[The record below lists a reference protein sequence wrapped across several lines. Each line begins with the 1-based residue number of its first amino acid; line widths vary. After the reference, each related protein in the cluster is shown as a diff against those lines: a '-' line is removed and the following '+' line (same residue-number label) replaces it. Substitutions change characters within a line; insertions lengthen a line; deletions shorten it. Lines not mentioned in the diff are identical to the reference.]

1 MISFHV
7 PDDISLG
14 WPGTLTFGTS
24 QRSLLIKHDAS
35 SRTDQDNY
43 LTASFIAN
51 LETQRWSIAAFR
63 RYSTYFLFPVAVE
76 SLKWVSTSYLM
87 HYGHMECYY
96 TLSCLRSL
104 LLYLTSFSPSSERTC
119 YAQHHRGETYEIK
132 SPLQKVLYTPR
143 QNSHV
148 LNEYPV
154 VETLDSLW
162 HFNSIVRLQLYTMMN
177 MTAFS
182 AGV

>member
-1 MISFHV
+1 MPHPV
-7 PDDISLG
+7 PIRKITWPRALSQIWKPRDEVLQPFAGISL
-14 WPGTLTFGTS
+14 
-24 QRSLLIKHDAS
+24 IS
-35 SRTDQDNY
+35 SI
-43 LTASFIAN
+43 L
-51 LETQRWSIAAFR
+51 
-63 RYSTYFLFPVAVE
+63 VAVE
-76 SLKWVSTSYLM
+76 SFKWFSTSYLM

-96 TLSCLRSL
+96 TLSCLRAL

-119 YAQHHRGETYEIK
+119 YAQHYRGETYEIK

-143 QNSHV
+143 QNPHV

-162 HFNSIVRLQLYTMMN
+162 HFNSIVRLQLYTLMN